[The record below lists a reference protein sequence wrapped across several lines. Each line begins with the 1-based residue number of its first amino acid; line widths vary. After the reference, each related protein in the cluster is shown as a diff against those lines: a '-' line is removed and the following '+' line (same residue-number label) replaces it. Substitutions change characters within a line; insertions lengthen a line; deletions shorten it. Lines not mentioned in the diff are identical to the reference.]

1 MIVNPRATSA
11 KARDVARAAD
21 ELASELDLETVET
34 RYPSHARELAGD
46 AAADGFDLIIPL
58 GGDGTLNE
66 VVNGLMHST
75 VRSKPDVHAGAGTA
89 EPSADPVADAG
100 ADPGAA
106 AGGGPDRLPVLAPVP
121 AGGANVFAQSF
132 GYPPNPVESARLIAG
147 AVKDLAAERNTRTI
161 GLGLAGD
168 RYFTFSAGLGVDA
181 EVMADVARLRER
193 GRHATPGLYL
203 RTTVRRYYLA
213 TDRREPALT
222 LYSSAGTP
230 VSGLFLGVV
239 TNSSPWTYLG
249 RRPVSP
255 VPRPDFS
262 SGLDVFALRHLRTL
276 TTLQA
281 VRQMMHTRDHAPQG
295 RDVVT
300 VEGLCDLT
308 FRSRRPIAFQADGEY
323 LGEVTEMPFRYV
335 PNALRVLALRPPS

>member
-193 GRHATPGLYL
+193 GRHATPG
-203 RTTVRRYYLA
+203 
-213 TDRREPALT
+213 
-222 LYSSAGTP
+222 
-230 VSGLFLGVV
+230 
-239 TNSSPWTYLG
+239 
-249 RRPVSP
+249 
-255 VPRPDFS
+255 
-262 SGLDVFALRHLRTL
+262 
-276 TTLQA
+276 A
-281 VRQMMHTRDHAPQG
+281 VH
-295 RDVVT
+295 
-300 VEGLCDLT
+300 
-308 FRSRRPIAFQADGEY
+308 ADG
-323 LGEVTEMPFRYV
+323 GAP
-335 PNALRVLALRPPS
+335 VLPGHRPARARR